1 MAEAKLYRCLL
12 PETERLSSMR
22 SKETG
27 TWPIHRGLGRGHI
40 PKQDLVMFASTP
52 RREIKTHMVA
62 SKESL
67 VTSRKSMVASKES
80 LVTSKK
86 NVLTTTKSH

>member
-27 TWPIHRGLGRGHI
+27 PRPIHRGLGRGDI
-40 PKQDLVMFASTP
+40 PKQDLVMLL
-52 RREIKTHMVA
+52 RRRGGEIEKHMVA

-67 VTSRKSMVASKES
+67 VASKES